1 MNTPHILLANVFFA
15 PFTYGGATIVA
26 HEVAL
31 ALARQT
37 GWRISAVSVCQRTDM
52 VPYAILKT
60 QTRGIVNYLINLP
73 EHRSYAE
80 LYDNPQVTSLLA
92 GLIDQLEPDL
102 VHAHCL
108 QDIGSGVIAAARL
121 RNVPVV
127 LSVHDFWWLCD
138 RQFMIRPDGQY
149 CGQQVVRPSV
159 CRTCVE
165 HPAAARFRA
174 DVLHRRA
181 HDVDLITYPSRFA
194 RDLSEKSGFAPG
206 KGVVWENGVT
216 LPKPDFFAR
225 QAARRARDPRVA
237 FGFLGGPSQIKGW
250 PLVRQVFSELP
261 QSNLRGYLGDG
272 SLNGTWWQGHDLAS
286 LRGDWQVHPRFD
298 QAGMD
303 AFYEK
308 IDVLLFLSQWKETF
322 GLAIRE
328 ALCRGI
334 RVIQTD
340 SGGTTE
346 HCAMD
351 RNALIPIGHHPDLLR
366 AQIEHILAQGTDP
379 CPVYP
384 VRSYADQAAEFVAM
398 VQPLLR
404 KGAMAQRLT
413 SA

>member
-1 MNTPHILLANVFFA
+1 MRLL
-15 PFTYGGATIVA
+15 PTGGATIVA
-26 HEVAL
+26 QEVAL
-31 ALARQT
+31 ALVRQS
-37 GWRISAVSVCQRTDM
+37 GWRITAVSVCQRADLL
-52 VPYAILKT
+52 PYALIKT
-60 QTRGIVNYLINLP
+60 ETRGIVNYLINLP
-73 EHRSYAE
+73 EQRSYAQ

-92 GLIDQLEPDL
+92 GLMGQLAPDL

-108 QDIGSGVIAAARL
+108 QDIGTGIIEAAAL
-121 RNVPVV
+121 NDVPVV

-149 CGQQVVRPSV
+149 CGQQVIRPSV
-159 CRTCVE
+159 CRGCVE
-165 HPAAARFRA
+165 HPAAARFRS
-174 DVLHRRA
+174 DLLHRRA
-181 HDVDLITYPSRFA
+181 RNVDLITYPSRFA

-216 LPKPDFFAR
+216 APKADFFAR

-250 PLVRQVFSELP
+250 PLIRQVFSDLP
-261 QSNLRGYLGDG
+261 QTNLCGHLVDG
-272 SLNGTWWQGHDLAS
+272 SLNGSWWKGHDLAAIG
-286 LRGDWQVHPRFD
+286 GDWQIHPRFD
-298 QAGMD
+298 QDGLD

-346 HCAMD
+346 HGAVD
-351 RNALIPIGHHPDLLR
+351 RDALIPIGPYPDALR
-366 AQIEHILAQGTDP
+366 AQIENILEFGIGP
-379 CPVYP
+379 CSAHP
-384 VRSYADQAAEFVAM
+384 VRSYGEQAAEFAEL
-398 VQPLLR
+398 VQPLLQKTR
-404 KGAMAQRLT
+404 RAPKMRAG
-413 SA
+413 